1 MTQQDVRLV
10 SLSPEKRKLFELML
24 KKKKQYQPFSLLS
37 EQDKE
42 RLPTDIEDAFPLGT
56 VQLGMLY
63 HMNKR
68 RKSDTPPDYHNVAT
82 FIFKVEE
89 AFDLAVMQKAV
100 DTLLAQEPM
109 LRTSFDLNAFSQP
122 LQLVHKHAELNV
134 GYEDLRHIDETQQKA
149 IMHEWID
156 RENFKLID
164 IKKPSLI
171 KLYIH
176 LFSDVR
182 FAFSIIEPH
191 SISDGWSTHLNLIDI
206 CNLYFA
212 FKSGS
217 EHTLEKSPVTY
228 AEFIQKERKT
238 IASPEAKAY
247 WQEVMKNCAVS
258 ELPTKADDAE
268 MAVLGQHRHD
278 EYLPPEI
285 LEGLNKV
292 VEKAEVPLKSVLL
305 AAHARLV
312 SLMTGQSRITTGL
325 NFNGRLEAKGG
336 INTRGMFLNILPVTL
351 TLEGVASWIELA
363 KQAYKAEVAVLP
375 HRNYPLG
382 VLQAEYGTRNLFD
395 TAFNFLHFHSIASAG
410 LGRSGKIEC
419 EEVIDYSKTNFDF
432 NSVFNLHPT
441 DSTLLEHKHDANL
454 DRFAPSQLKEFYA
467 FYGLIL
473 QDIGS
478 NPDADPNR
486 LDFLTQEKRQKLI
499 QFDQETDSESQA
511 LLPIFKWFEQ
521 QVLET
526 PDAIA
531 IDDTS
536 GNDALSYNE
545 LNNKAN
551 QLAAQLGE
559 MKIGVGDKVSVFM
572 PACTDVVA
580 AILGIMKSGAA
591 YIPLDLSLPVARVNQ
606 ITTDSD
612 TKLLIYK
619 GTEPKGYEGQSL
631 DITTIAHSSLR
642 FDNPDIEVAQDSP
655 CYVLFTSGTTGKPKG
670 VVVPHKGVSNYIN
683 WAVKSYGISVG
694 DKMPL
699 FTSLGFDLTV
709 TTLFAPLVC
718 GAGIRVF
725 AESDIVKTL
734 AKLVADQQMS
744 LVKLT
749 PAHLSLI
756 SEMDISQSA
765 LNRFILGGEQLS
777 SSLAAGVLSKLPP
790 GAKIYN
796 EYGPTE
802 ATVGCMI
809 YQFDAATDVSAAVP
823 IGKPIDNT
831 RIYVLDERLHPVLE
845 GIKGE
850 IYIGGAG
857 LATEYLNDSLA
868 TTTAFVND
876 PFYPGQKM
884 YKTGDLAR
892 RGNDGNISFIARKD
906 NQTKLNGY
914 RIELGEIESYISQLS
929 RVSNVIVLVRDINGE
944 QQLAAHVIPTEAVD
958 LSDVTQRQ
966 ALIDEIKTYLKQRV
980 PKYMLPNHY
989 AFMPAFPLTENGKID
1004 RDALRQHWG
1013 YEVRGAAFSKP
1024 KSVVEKS
1031 LLTIWQD
1038 LLKRDPISVLDNF
1051 FDIGGNSLLS
1061 FQLVVKMKDMG
1072 SFDVTVTDIFEYP
1085 TIRSMAAFITGL
1097 EEDSAID
1104 EHHDIETQLSVEPI
1118 AVIGMAGRFPDAG
1131 DVSTFWENLKV
1142 GHESL
1147 HWYSEKELAEAGV
1160 PEELFNNENYISAG
1174 AAIDNIRTFDAD
1186 YFGYTPRETQLMDPQ
1201 QRLLLEVAVEALDDA
1216 GYGNAAK
1223 KRNVGVFVGVGES
1236 FYFIN
1241 NLITHKE
1248 MVKTLGMEVQF
1259 GNGRDFAA
1267 TRLSHKLNLDGPALT
1282 VSTACSTSL
1291 VAIHLAMTSILRNEC
1306 RMAITGGA
1314 KVGQFGSEGYTY
1326 QEGGI
1331 LAKDGHCR
1339 TFDADATGTR
1349 SGDGGALLVLKR
1361 LSDAIRDKDNIHGVI
1376 KGSALNNDGKYKAGY
1391 TAPSVTG
1398 QADVIRKALEN
1409 AHVDPESVGYVEA
1422 HGTGTSLGD
1431 PIEVKALNRAYGKQ
1445 GRQGAYLGAVKPNI
1459 GHLDAAAGVASV
1471 VKTLQVL
1478 KYGQIPPSINFER
1491 ANPSIEFSNGPFTV
1505 NSELMDWPESKT
1517 PRRAGVSSFGIGGTN
1532 AHLILEQP
1540 PEQPKHA
1547 DGQQFSSLVMV
1558 SARTKGALD
1567 ETRKRLVSHLKQH
1580 PELSISD
1587 VAHTLRMGRT
1597 AFAWRDT
1604 QVVSSVAELEAA
1616 WRDPVTSRP
1625 AVEDVAVI
1633 FMFPG
1638 QGSQY
1643 YGAASSL
1650 YKESAHFA
1658 SYFDFCADLFA
1669 HELDVDLRQFLALED
1684 ERSNEISELVNQTHY
1699 AQALLFTYSWSLGR
1713 LLMDM
1718 GIKPNGMIG
1727 HSIGEYTAASL
1738 AGVMSVEQ
1746 AIRIVARRGILM
1758 NSMEPGYM
1766 VSVALGEQ
1774 DLQSVLAETGTELA
1788 IINGPRACVISV
1800 SERQLSPLQDKLKN
1814 LNADFRIL
1822 QTSHAFHSS
1831 MMQAAVEPL
1840 VESIDATSLKAP
1852 ELPFISNLTG
1862 MQANESVSTA
1872 EYWGRHLRE
1881 PVRFGDG
1888 LKCLLDAHA
1897 NDTVILLEVG
1907 PGTSLSMLAHKQ
1919 KGKGDVRVLSCLPH
1933 VRDNTDDYTFWLKT
1947 LGEFWKFGGQVD
1959 RESITSSAINYRV
1972 SLPSYP
1978 FQRKE
1983 YWIDAAETNDVGN
1996 EHVANPEDVENTFY
2010 RRCWQLQSVKKL
2022 ASEQPAQSDVWM
2034 VLGEDSQLTNDL
2046 IATLEK
2052 QNQLVV
2058 QVRLA
2063 AQFAQN
2069 SANSFTVNSQ
2079 SKTDFERLTEVLQSQ
2094 SLFPHRMIHCAG
2106 VSSSLG
2112 GASSVDFDVCERV
2125 GNRSAVLALQ
2135 AFTANPELGKLQV
2148 SFVTANSI
2156 QVNGCEQINPAA
2168 ATTSGVALVAPQEYP
2183 GVHCQLIDLSLTTE
2197 TSSQVTE
2204 NYAKAIVKESL
2215 LKDKPFQV
2223 ALRYQQR
2230 WISHYRKGVQAA
2242 KGASNQIR
2250 KNGVY
2255 LITGGLGKIGLTI
2268 AAELTEQYK
2277 ANVVLVSR
2285 RQFPSDDQWQR
2296 YIDGAE
2302 QGDELAVKLLQV
2314 QQLLAQGAKVRLV
2327 QADVSDEQSLE
2338 SAFSFAEHTYG
2349 TVNGVIHA
2357 AGQVHNSA
2365 VPLSL
2370 LNAEHFEQQYS
2381 AKIKGLLVLDKVIS
2395 SREPDF
2401 IVLMSSLAA
2410 ILGGLGF
2417 TAYAAANAYMDSFV
2431 AAKHLSGED
2440 NWLSINWDGW
2450 DFEQQPSQSSGYFA
2464 VTPKQGIK
2472 ALLHA
2477 LCTADAPQIV
2487 HSCGNLDSRI
2497 SKWVNS
2503 DIEIGKQVQT
2513 SDRPDVINDYVA
2525 PKGPV
2530 ELRLVEIWQQ
2540 LLGIN
2545 QIGVLDSFF
2554 ELGGDSL
2561 LITRV
2566 IAAIRHEFKVP
2577 DKNLSI
2583 HEFFANPTIKMLA
2596 SHIVT
2601 HHSLA
2606 QIRHKELSEAGKEIE
2621 EGEL

>member
-1 MTQQDVRLV
+1 MTQQDIRLA

-37 EQDKE
+37 ERDKKQ
-42 RLPTDIEDAFPLGT
+42 LPADIEDAFPLGT

-68 RKSDTPPDYHNVAT
+68 RESDTPPDYHNVAT

-89 AFDLAVMQKAV
+89 AFDLGVMQKAV
-100 DTLLAQEPM
+100 DTLVAHEPM
-109 LRTSFDLNAFSQP
+109 FRTSFDLNAYSTP
-122 LQLVHKHAELNV
+122 LQLVHRYAELKV
-134 GYEDLRHIDETQQKA
+134 GYEDLRHLDEIQQKA
-149 IMHEWID
+149 SMHEWIE

-176 LFSDVR
+176 QFSDVR

-212 FKSGS
+212 FKFGN
-217 EHTLEKSPVTY
+217 EYTLDKSPVTY
-228 AEFIQKERKT
+228 AEFIQKEQKI

-247 WQEVMKNCAVS
+247 WQDVMKNSVIS
-258 ELPTKADDAE
+258 ELPAKADNAE
-268 MAVLGQHRHD
+268 QAVLGQHRHD
-278 EYLPPEI
+278 EYLSPEI

-292 VEKAEVPLKSVLL
+292 VAKAEVPLKSVLL

-312 SLMTGQSRITTGL
+312 SLMTGQKRVTTGL

-351 TLEGVASWIELA
+351 TLEGVESWVELA
-363 KQAYKAEVAVLP
+363 KQAYKAEISVLP
-375 HRNYPLG
+375 YRNYPLG
-382 VLQAEYGTRNLFD
+382 VLQGEYGTRNLFD

-410 LGRSGKIEC
+410 LGDKGKIEC

-454 DRFAPSQLKEFYA
+454 DRFVPSQLNEFYA
-467 FYGLIL
+467 FYELIL
-473 QDIGS
+473 KDIGN
-478 NPDADPNR
+478 NPDEDPNR
-486 LDFLTQEKRQKLI
+486 LDFLTQEKRQRLI
-499 QFDQETDSESQA
+499 QFEQETCGEFEA
-511 LLPIFKWFEQ
+511 LLPVYKWFEQ
-521 QVLET
+521 QVLKT

-531 IDDTS
+531 IDDAS
-536 GNDALSYNE
+536 GNEALSYNE

-559 MKIGVGDKVSVFM
+559 MKIGSGDKVAVYM
-572 PACTDVVA
+572 PACTEVVA
-580 AILGIMKSGAA
+580 VILGIMKSGAT
-591 YIPLDLSLPVARVNQ
+591 YIPLDLSFPIDRVNQ

-619 GTEPKGYEGQSL
+619 GVQPKGYQGKSL
-631 DITTIAHSSLR
+631 DVTAIAFSSLR
-642 FDNPDIEVAQDSP
+642 TDNPDIEVAQDSP

-683 WAVKSYGISVG
+683 WAVKCYDIAVG

-699 FTSLGFDLTV
+699 FTSLAFDLTV

-718 GAGIRVF
+718 GASIRVF
-725 AESDIVKTL
+725 AESDIAQTL
-734 AKLVADQQMS
+734 ANVVADPHTS

-749 PAHLSLI
+749 PAHLRLMSEFDLSQCALSRLI
-756 SEMDISQSA
+756 V
-765 LNRFILGGEQLS
+765 GGEQLT
-777 SSLAAGVLSKLPP
+777 SSLAAEVVAKLPS

-809 YQFDAATDVSAAVP
+809 YQFDATTDVSAAVP

-850 IYIGGAG
+850 IYIGGMG

-868 TTTAFVND
+868 TAAAFVND

-914 RIELGEIESYISQLS
+914 RIELGEIESHIGQVSK
-929 RVSNVIVLVRDINGE
+929 VSNAIVLVQDINGE
-944 QQLAAHVIPTEAVD
+944 QQLAAHVIPTDIVD
-958 LSDVTQRQ
+958 LSDMTQRQ
-966 ALIDEIKTYLKQRV
+966 ALIAEIKTYLKQHV
-980 PKYMLPNHY
+980 PNYMLPNHY
-989 AFMPAFPLTENGKID
+989 AFMSAFPLTDNGKVD
-1004 RDALRQHWG
+1004 RDGLQQHQS
-1013 YEVRGAAFSKP
+1013 YEVLGAAFRKP
-1024 KSVVEKS
+1024 KSDVEKS
-1031 LLTIWQD
+1031 LLSIWQE
-1038 LLKRDPISVLDNF
+1038 LLKRDSISVMDNF

-1061 FQLVVKMKDMG
+1061 FQLVVKMRDSG
-1072 SFDVTVTDIFEYP
+1072 AFDVTVTDVFEYP

-1097 EEDSAID
+1097 EEDSEID
-1104 EHHDIETQLSVEPI
+1104 DQRDIATPLSDEPI

-1131 DVSTFWENLKV
+1131 DISTFWKNLKE

-1147 HWYSEKELAEAGV
+1147 HWYSEAELAESGV
-1160 PEELFNNENYISAG
+1160 PEELYKNENYVSSG

-1186 YFGYTPRETQLMDPQ
+1186 YFGFTPRETQLMDPQ

-1216 GYGNAAK
+1216 GYGDAAK

-1248 MVKTLGMEVQF
+1248 MVKTLGMEVQI
-1259 GNGRDFAA
+1259 GNSRDFAA

-1282 VSTACSTSL
+1282 ISTACSSSL
-1291 VAIHLAMTSILRNEC
+1291 VAIHQAMASILRNEC
-1306 RMAITGGA
+1306 SMAITGGA
-1314 KVGQFGSEGYTY
+1314 KVGQFGPQGYLY

-1331 LAKDGHCR
+1331 LSKNGHCR

-1349 SGDGGALLVLKR
+1349 SGDGSVLLVLKR
-1361 LSDAIRDKDNIHGVI
+1361 LSYAIKDKDHIHGVI
-1376 KGSALNNDGKYKAGY
+1376 KGSALNNDGKYKVGY
-1391 TAPSVTG
+1391 TAPSVAG

-1409 AHVDPESVGYVEA
+1409 ARVTPESVGYVEA

-1431 PIEVKALNRAYGKQ
+1431 PVEVKALNRAYGKQ
-1445 GRQGAYLGAVKPNI
+1445 ERQGTYLGAVKPNI
-1459 GHLDAAAGVASV
+1459 GHLDAAAGAASV
-1471 VKTLQVL
+1471 VKALQIL
-1478 KYGQIPPSINFER
+1478 KHGQIPPSINFER
-1491 ANPSIEFSNGPFTV
+1491 ANPAIEFSNGPFTV
-1505 NSELMDWPESKT
+1505 NSELVDWPESKM

-1540 PEQPKHA
+1540 PEQQKH
-1547 DGQQFSSLVMV
+1547 DDEQQRSSLVMV
-1558 SARTKGALD
+1558 SARSKRALD
-1567 ETRKRLVSHLKQH
+1567 DTRKRLVSHLKQH

-1587 VAHTLRMGRT
+1587 VAHTLRVGRT
-1597 AFAWRDT
+1597 SFSWRDT
-1604 QVVSSVAELEAA
+1604 RVVNSVAELEAA
-1616 WRDPVTSRP
+1616 WCEPVADRQ
-1625 AVEDVAVI
+1625 AAEEVAVI

-1643 YGAASSL
+1643 LGAASSL
-1650 YKESAHFA
+1650 YKESVQFA
-1658 SYFDFCADLFA
+1658 SNFDFCADLFA
-1669 HELDVDLRQFLALED
+1669 QELDMDLRHFLVLEQD
-1684 ERSNEISELVNQTHY
+1684 RLPEISELVNQTHY

-1713 LLMDM
+1713 VLMAM
-1718 GIKPNGMIG
+1718 GIKPSGMIG
-1727 HSIGEYTAASL
+1727 HSIGEYTAATL

-1746 AIRIVARRGILM
+1746 AIRIVAHRGMLM

-1766 VSVALGEQ
+1766 ISVALSEQ
-1774 DLQSVLAETGTELA
+1774 DLQPVLAETGTELA
-1788 IINGPRACVISV
+1788 IVNGPTACVIAA
-1800 SERQLSPLQDKLKN
+1800 SERQLSSLQDNLKKLD
-1814 LNADFRIL
+1814 ADFRIL

-1840 VESIDATSLKAP
+1840 VESIDETSLKSP

-1862 MQANESVSTA
+1862 AQANESVSTA

-1919 KGKGDVRVLSCLPH
+1919 KGKGDVKVLSCLPH
-1933 VRDNTDDYTFWLKT
+1933 VKDSTDDYTFWLKA
-1947 LGEFWKFGGQVD
+1947 LGEFWKFGGELD
-1959 RESITSSAINYRV
+1959 RAAITTPANNYRV

-1983 YWIDAAETNDVGN
+1983 YWIDAAKVNDSI
-1996 EHVANPEDVENTFY
+1996 ASPEDVENTFY
-2010 RRCWQLQSVKKL
+2010 RRYWQLQSINKL
-2022 ASEQPAQSDVWM
+2022 ESEQPAQSDVWM
-2034 VLGEDSQLTNDL
+2034 VLGEETQLTNDI

-2079 SKTDFERLTEVLQSQ
+2079 NKADFERLAEVLQSQ
-2094 SLFPHRMIHCAG
+2094 SLFPQRMIHCAG
-2106 VSSSLG
+2106 VSLCLD
-2112 GASSVDFDVCERV
+2112 GAPSVDFDACERV
-2125 GNRSAVLALQ
+2125 GNRSAILAVQ
-2135 AFTANPELGKLQV
+2135 ALTANPELDKLQV

-2168 ATTSGVALVAPQEYP
+2168 ATTSGIALVAPQEYP
-2183 GVHCQLIDLSLTTE
+2183 GVQCQLIDLSLTSV
-2197 TSSQVTE
+2197 TSARETE

-2223 ALRYQQR
+2223 AFRNQQR
-2230 WISHYRKGVQAA
+2230 WVSHYRKGIQAK

-2250 KNGVY
+2250 ENGVY
-2255 LITGGLGKIGLTI
+2255 LITGGLGNIGLTI
-2268 AAELTEQYK
+2268 AAELTSRYK
-2277 ANVVLVSR
+2277 ANLVLVSR
-2285 RQFPSDDQWQR
+2285 RPLPADDKWQR
-2296 YIDGAE
+2296 YIEGAE
-2302 QGDELAVKLLQV
+2302 QGDELAAKLTQV
-2314 QQLLAQGAKVRLV
+2314 QQLLAQGAKVKLV

-2338 SAFSFAEHTYG
+2338 SAFAFAEQTYG
-2349 TVNGVIHA
+2349 TINGVIHA

-2365 VPLSL
+2365 IPLSL
-2370 LNAEHFEQQYS
+2370 LSAEHFEQQYN
-2381 AKIKGLLVLDKVIS
+2381 AKIKGLLALDKVIS

-2401 IVLMSSLAA
+2401 IVLMSSLATV
-2410 ILGGLGF
+2410 LGGLGF

-2450 DFEQQPSQSSGYFA
+2450 DFEQQSSKSTEHFA
-2464 VTPKQGIK
+2464 VTPKQGFK

-2477 LCTADAPQIV
+2477 LSMAGEPQIV
-2487 HSCGNLDSRI
+2487 HSSGDLDSRI
-2497 SKWVNS
+2497 SKWINS
-2503 DIEIGKQVQT
+2503 DIGIDKQIKA
-2513 SDRPDVINDYVA
+2513 SDRPDVINEYVA
-2525 PKGPV
+2525 PKGAV

-2545 QIGVLDSFF
+2545 QIGILDSFF

-2577 DKNLSI
+2577 DKSLSI
-2583 HEFFANPTIKMLA
+2583 HEFFANPTIQMLA
-2596 SHIVT
+2596 SHIVM
-2601 HHSLA
+2601 HQSLA
-2606 QIRHKELSEAGKEIE
+2606 QIRHQELSEAGKEIE